1 MDAEKL
7 CETLHEVLEDGRIMS
22 EVTGTVFN
30 IQRYSID
37 DGPGIRTTVFLKGCP
52 LICPWCSNPES
63 QSGTPQLVY
72 RSTTCKRCSAC
83 VNVCPEKALSLTD
96 AGVEIDREKCVL
108 CGTCVKECMADS
120 LEIKGQQMT
129 VAQVWKVIR
138 RDEVYYETSG
148 GGVTCS
154 GGEILMQPDFVA
166 AIFQKC
172 HDEGIRTCADTSG
185 FGSAAAMKTVLEFA
199 DLVYFD
205 LKHADPERHE
215 ELMGVP
221 LEPILSNLKLAV
233 DSGVEITLR
242 IPLIPEY
249 NNSAS
254 ELEALSDLAKSIAPN
269 AKVSMLPYHK
279 YGASKYE
286 AVGMRYLLDD
296 LRENTEEEL
305 ATAQAIFESRGFECK
320 VSK

>member
-1 MDAEKL
+1 
-7 CETLHEVLEDGRIMS
+7 MS

-52 LICPWCSNPES
+52 LACPWCSNPES
-63 QSGTPQLVY
+63 QSGAPQLVY
-72 RSTTCKRCSAC
+72 RTTTCKRCGAC
-83 VNVCPEKALSLTD
+83 VNACPEGALALVND
-96 AGVEIDREKCVL
+96 GIVIDREKCVL
-108 CGTCVKECMADS
+108 CGTCVKECLADS
-120 LEIKGQQMT
+120 LEIKGQTMN

-154 GGEILMQPDFVA
+154 GGEILMQPEFVA

-172 HDEGIRTCADTSG
+172 RDENIHTCADTSG
-185 FGSAAAMKTVLEFA
+185 FGSEPAMKTVLEFA

-205 LKHADPERHE
+205 LKHADAAKHE
-215 ELMGVP
+215 QLMGVP
-221 LEPILSNLKLAV
+221 LAPILNNLKLAA

-242 IPLIPEY
+242 IPLIPEH
-249 NNSAS
+249 NNSES
-254 ELEALSDLAKSIAPN
+254 ELEALADLAKSHAPN

-286 AVGMRYLLDD
+286 AVGMKYPLDN
-296 LRENTEEEL
+296 LRENTQEEL
-305 ATAQAIFESRGFECK
+305 DKAQAIFESRGFECK
-320 VSK
+320 ISK